1 MKSEPIDAE
10 LTPEEAADMLNVS
23 VAYVIGLLD
32 RGEIPCRYVEK
43 ADRRI
48 KASNLVAYKR
58 PHPVPS
64 FNAAARNL
72 RLSASVSWG
81 FRRRRFPI
89 TSTPSSSASETI
101 QPRVRHQ
108 RMNVLASA

>member
-1 MKSEPIDAE
+1 MKSEPIGAE

-48 KASNLVAYKR
+48 KASNLVAYKHR
-58 PHPVPS
+58 DDADRRKVTDELTADAQEH
-64 FNAAARNL
+64 
-72 RLSASVSWG
+72 RLG
-81 FRRRRFPI
+81 Y
-89 TSTPSSSASETI
+89 
-101 QPRVRHQ
+101 
-108 RMNVLASA
+108 